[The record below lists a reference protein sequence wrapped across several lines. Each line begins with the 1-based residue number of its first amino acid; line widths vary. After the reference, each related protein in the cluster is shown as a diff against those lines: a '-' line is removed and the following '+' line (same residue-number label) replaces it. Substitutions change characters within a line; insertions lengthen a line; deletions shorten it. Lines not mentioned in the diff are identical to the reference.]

1 MGQSMVSFDFNLPP
15 EENIKALKAKKPKL
29 SFDYEEVMQE
39 AHLKAFTIAKVT
51 KLDLLSD
58 IQDSLLKA
66 QSEGKSF
73 EVWKKEIKP
82 TLAKKGW
89 LGKVEVIN
97 DKTGESKI
105 INVNN
110 TRLKKIYNTNM
121 RSANAQ
127 GRAKAQYALV
137 GEIYLRYIALQDGLT
152 RPSHLK
158 MQGITLHRDDP
169 FWKTNYPPNGWN
181 CRCVVRAYS
190 KEECERE
197 GFSISQ
203 TPPLPIASKDW
214 SYDKRG
220 LNKDESLDS
229 ILQTKLEKF
238 KKNPNKSVFVESLKK
253 IPNAALK
260 KTWETS
266 LNAMIDEVLVK
277 GNKAYPVNM
286 VQVGKMDL
294 KTQKFLE
301 SKLQTKLSDLYFVL
315 TKSNLLHASPA
326 RKAAYNQS
334 LRIEEFREITNVL
347 NRAERV
353 YWDEKKQNLLYFF
366 NDKENTNKVNK
377 IVVRPK
383 HKIKKFN
390 NKTNVIVT
398 LGKVDKKTSIDG
410 TWEKVK

>member
-29 SFDYEEVMQE
+29 SFNYDEVMHE

-169 FWKTNYPPNGWN
+169 FWSTNYPPNGWN

-220 LNKDESLDS
+220 LEKDNSLNTILDS
-229 ILQTKLEKF
+229 KLKKF
-238 KKNPNKSVFVESLKK
+238 AKDNNKSAFVESLKVTQENYK
-253 IPNAALK
+253 QAEKNYKNIKALQDGK
-260 KTWETS
+260 LTKMTLARLPQEIMQKLGAKSDELFLSYSTLQEHLKRHPEVSFLDYSLLPFLLQDANIIDIQETKEYHILLFSRFGKYYRVAIKTTKDKGENYLLS
-266 LNAMIDEVLVK
+266 LVK
-277 GNKAYPVNM
+277 R
-286 VQVGKMDL
+286 
-294 KTQKFLE
+294 
-301 SKLQTKLSDLYFVL
+301 S
-315 TKSNLLHASPA
+315 SNF
-326 RKAAYNQS
+326 K
-334 LRIEEFREITNVL
+334 
-347 NRAERV
+347 
-353 YWDEKKQNLLYFF
+353 
-366 NDKENTNKVNK
+366 
-377 IVVRPK
+377 
-383 HKIKKFN
+383 
-390 NKTNVIVT
+390 
-398 LGKVDKKTSIDG
+398 
-410 TWEKVK
+410 

>member
-29 SFDYEEVMQE
+29 SFNYDEVMHE

-97 DKTGESKI
+97 DKTGESKT

-127 GRAKAQYALV
+127 GRAKAQYALE

-277 GNKAYPVNM
+277 GNKAYPAAY
-286 VQVGKMDL
+286 VQVGKISP
-294 KTQKFLE
+294 KIQSFLE
-301 SKLQTKLSDLYFVL
+301 RTLGLKFEDYYLILSKN
-315 TKSNLLHASPA
+315 NLLHASPT
-326 RKAAYNQS
+326 RKATYNQA
-334 LRIEEFREITNVL
+334 LRIEEFREIVNVL
-347 NRAERV
+347 EEEKEV
-353 YWDEKKQNLLYFF
+353 YWDKDSLIYFF
-366 NDKENTNKVNK
+366 EDKEDKTKMNK
-377 IVVRPK
+377 IVVTPNY
-383 HKIKKFN
+383 KIKRFG
-390 NKTNVIVT
+390 KTNAIVT
-398 LGKVDKKTSIDG
+398 LSKIDKYSKDSKKYKEI
-410 TWEKVK
+410 K

>member
-29 SFDYEEVMQE
+29 SFNYDEVMHE

-97 DKTGESKI
+97 DKTGESKT

-127 GRAKAQYALV
+127 GRAKAQYALE

-220 LNKDESLDS
+220 LEKDNSLNTILDS
-229 ILQTKLEKF
+229 KLKKF
-238 KKNPNKSVFVESLKK
+238 AKDNNKSAFVESLQATKEDISQVRK
-253 IPNAALK
+253 NYAAIKTLKQKALK
-260 KTWETS
+260 GKADKEFIPIAKT
-266 LNAMIDEVLVK
+266 
-277 GNKAYPVNM
+277 
-286 VQVGKMDL
+286 
-294 KTQKFLE
+294 TQT
-301 SKLQTKLSDLYFVL
+301 LQ
-315 TKSNLLHASPA
+315 NLLHTKAKEIYLSAETLKDHLEKHPNVGVIDYSLLPLIIRDA
-326 RKAAYNQS
+326 NVYRIKESKENHIVYFSKAKNYYKAA
-334 LRIEEFREITNVL
+334 
-347 NRAERV
+347 
-353 YWDEKKQNLLYFF
+353 
-366 NDKENTNKVNK
+366 
-377 IVVRPK
+377 
-383 HKIKKFN
+383 IK
-390 NKTNVIVT
+390 TT
-398 LGKVDKKTSIDG
+398 EDKKEIFLLSLI
-410 TWEKVK
+410 KSSKKL

>member
-1 MGQSMVSFDFNLPP
+1 M
-15 EENIKALKAKKPKL
+15 
-29 SFDYEEVMQE
+29 
-39 AHLKAFTIAKVT
+39 
-51 KLDLLSD
+51 SD
-58 IQDSLLKA
+58 VKR
-66 QSEGKSF
+66 F
-73 EVWKKEIKP
+73 ESWKKDIKP
-82 TLAKKGW
+82 ILAKKGW
-89 LGKVEVIN
+89 LGKVEVTN
-97 DKTGESKI
+97 EKTGEIKT

-110 TRLKKIYNTNM
+110 TRLKRIYNTNM
-121 RSANAQ
+121 RTANAQ
-127 GRAKAQYALV
+127 GRAKAQYALE

-152 RPSHLK
+152 RPSHLR
-158 MQGITLHRDDP
+158 MHGITLHRDDP
-169 FWKTNYPPNGWN
+169 FWERNYPPNGWN

-190 KEECERE
+190 KSECERQ

-220 LNKDESLDS
+220 LEKDNSLNTILDS
-229 ILQTKLEKF
+229 KLKKF
-238 KKNPNKSVFVESLKK
+238 DKENNKSAFVESLKN

-266 LNAMIDEVLVK
+266 LNTMIDEVLVK

-294 KTQKFLE
+294 KTQMFLE
-301 SKLQTKLSDLYFVL
+301 SKLQNKLNDLYFVL
-315 TKSNLLHASPA
+315 TKNNLLHASPA
-326 RKAAYNQS
+326 RKAAYNQA

-347 NRAERV
+347 DNAESV
-353 YWDEKKQNLLYFF
+353 YWSEKEQSLLYFF
-366 NDKENTNKVNK
+366 DDKEYDNKVNK
-377 IVVRPK
+377 IVVRPE

-390 NKTNVIVT
+390 GKTNVIVT

>member
-29 SFDYEEVMQE
+29 SFNYDEVMHE

-82 TLAKKGW
+82 ALAKKGW

-97 DKTGESKI
+97 DKTGESKT

-127 GRAKAQYALV
+127 GRAKAQYALE

-169 FWKTNYPPNGWN
+169 FWSTNYPPNGWN

-203 TPPLPIASKDW
+203 TPPLPIASVDW

-220 LNKDESLDS
+220 LEKDNSLNTILDS
-229 ILQTKLEKF
+229 KLKKF
-238 KKNPNKSVFVESLKK
+238 AKDNNKRAFVESLKVTQENYK
-253 IPNAALK
+253 QAEKNYKNIKALQDGK
-260 KTWETS
+260 LTKMTLARLPQEIMQKLGAKSDELFLSYSTLQEHLKRHPEVSFLDYSLLPFLLQDANIIDIQETKEHHILLFSRFGKYYRVAIKTTKDKGENYLLS
-266 LNAMIDEVLVK
+266 LVK
-277 GNKAYPVNM
+277 R
-286 VQVGKMDL
+286 
-294 KTQKFLE
+294 
-301 SKLQTKLSDLYFVL
+301 S
-315 TKSNLLHASPA
+315 SNF
-326 RKAAYNQS
+326 K
-334 LRIEEFREITNVL
+334 
-347 NRAERV
+347 
-353 YWDEKKQNLLYFF
+353 
-366 NDKENTNKVNK
+366 
-377 IVVRPK
+377 
-383 HKIKKFN
+383 
-390 NKTNVIVT
+390 
-398 LGKVDKKTSIDG
+398 
-410 TWEKVK
+410 

>member
-29 SFDYEEVMQE
+29 SFNYDEVMHE

-97 DKTGESKI
+97 DKTGESKT

-127 GRAKAQYALV
+127 GRAKAQYALE

-190 KEECERE
+190 KSECERQ

-220 LNKDESLDS
+220 LEKDNSLNTILDS
-229 ILQTKLEKF
+229 KLKKF
-238 KKNPNKSVFVESLKK
+238 AKDNNKRAFVESLKVTQENYK
-253 IPNAALK
+253 QAEKNYKNIKALQDGK
-260 KTWETS
+260 LTKMTLARLPQEIMQKLGAKSDELFLSYSTLQEHLKRHPEVSFLDYSLLPFLLQDANIIDIQETKEHHILLFSRFGKYYRVAIKTTKDKGENYLLS
-266 LNAMIDEVLVK
+266 LVK
-277 GNKAYPVNM
+277 R
-286 VQVGKMDL
+286 
-294 KTQKFLE
+294 
-301 SKLQTKLSDLYFVL
+301 S
-315 TKSNLLHASPA
+315 SNF
-326 RKAAYNQS
+326 K
-334 LRIEEFREITNVL
+334 
-347 NRAERV
+347 
-353 YWDEKKQNLLYFF
+353 
-366 NDKENTNKVNK
+366 
-377 IVVRPK
+377 
-383 HKIKKFN
+383 
-390 NKTNVIVT
+390 
-398 LGKVDKKTSIDG
+398 
-410 TWEKVK
+410 

>member
-29 SFDYEEVMQE
+29 SFNYDEVMHE

-97 DKTGESKI
+97 DKTGESKT

-127 GRAKAQYALV
+127 GRAKAQYALE

-277 GNKAYPVNM
+277 GNKAYPAAY
-286 VQVGKMDL
+286 VQVGKISP
-294 KTQKFLE
+294 KIQSFLE
-301 SKLQTKLSDLYFVL
+301 RTLGLKFEDYYLILSKN
-315 TKSNLLHASPA
+315 NLLHASPT
-326 RKAAYNQS
+326 RKATYNQA
-334 LRIEEFREITNVL
+334 LRIEEFREIVNVL
-347 NRAERV
+347 EEEKEV
-353 YWDEKKQNLLYFF
+353 YWDKDSLIYFF
-366 NDKENTNKVNK
+366 EDKEDKTKINK
-377 IVVRPK
+377 IVVTPNY
-383 HKIKKFN
+383 KIKRFG
-390 NKTNVIVT
+390 KTNVIVT
-398 LGKVDKKTSIDG
+398 LSKIDKYSKDSKKYKEI
-410 TWEKVK
+410 K

>member
-29 SFDYEEVMQE
+29 SFNYDEVMHE

-97 DKTGESKI
+97 DKTGESKT

-127 GRAKAQYALV
+127 GRAKAQYALE

-169 FWKTNYPPNGWN
+169 FWSTNYPPNGWN

-203 TPPLPIASKDW
+203 TPPLPIASVDW

-277 GNKAYPVNM
+277 GNKAYPAAY
-286 VQVGKMDL
+286 VQVGKISP
-294 KTQKFLE
+294 KIQSFLE
-301 SKLQTKLSDLYFVL
+301 RTLGLKFEDYYLILSKN
-315 TKSNLLHASPA
+315 NLLHASPT
-326 RKAAYNQS
+326 RKATYNQA
-334 LRIEEFREITNVL
+334 LRIEEFREIVNVL
-347 NRAERV
+347 EEEKEV
-353 YWDEKKQNLLYFF
+353 YWDKDSLIYFF
-366 NDKENTNKVNK
+366 EDKEDKTKINK
-377 IVVRPK
+377 IVVTPNY
-383 HKIKKFN
+383 KIKRFG
-390 NKTNVIVT
+390 KTNVIVT
-398 LGKVDKKTSIDG
+398 LSKIDKYSKDSKKYKEI
-410 TWEKVK
+410 K

>member
-1 MGQSMVSFDFNLPP
+1 MVSFDFNLPP

-29 SFDYEEVMQE
+29 SFNYDEVMHE

-169 FWKTNYPPNGWN
+169 FWSTNYPPNGWN

-220 LNKDESLDS
+220 LEKDNSLNTILDS
-229 ILQTKLEKF
+229 KLKKF
-238 KKNPNKSVFVESLKK
+238 AKDNNKSAFVESLKVTQENYK
-253 IPNAALK
+253 QAEKNYKNIKALQDGK
-260 KTWETS
+260 LTKMTLARLPQEIMQKLGAKSDELFLSYSTLQEHLKRHPEVSFLDYSLLPFLLQDANIIDIQETKEYHILLFSRFGKYYRVAIKTTKDKGENYLLS
-266 LNAMIDEVLVK
+266 LVK
-277 GNKAYPVNM
+277 R
-286 VQVGKMDL
+286 
-294 KTQKFLE
+294 
-301 SKLQTKLSDLYFVL
+301 S
-315 TKSNLLHASPA
+315 SNF
-326 RKAAYNQS
+326 K
-334 LRIEEFREITNVL
+334 
-347 NRAERV
+347 
-353 YWDEKKQNLLYFF
+353 
-366 NDKENTNKVNK
+366 
-377 IVVRPK
+377 
-383 HKIKKFN
+383 
-390 NKTNVIVT
+390 
-398 LGKVDKKTSIDG
+398 
-410 TWEKVK
+410 

>member
-29 SFDYEEVMQE
+29 SFNYDEVMHE

-97 DKTGESKI
+97 DKTGESKT

-190 KEECERE
+190 KSECERQ

-220 LNKDESLDS
+220 LEKDNSLNTILDS
-229 ILQTKLEKF
+229 KLKKF
-238 KKNPNKSVFVESLKK
+238 AKDNNKRAFVESLKVTQENYK
-253 IPNAALK
+253 QAEKNYKNIKALQDGK
-260 KTWETS
+260 LTKMTLARLPQEIMQKLGAKSDELFLSYSTLQEHLKRHPEVSFLDYSLLPFLLQDANIIDIQETKEHHILLFSRFGKYYRVAIKTTKDKGENYLLS
-266 LNAMIDEVLVK
+266 LVK
-277 GNKAYPVNM
+277 R
-286 VQVGKMDL
+286 
-294 KTQKFLE
+294 
-301 SKLQTKLSDLYFVL
+301 S
-315 TKSNLLHASPA
+315 SNF
-326 RKAAYNQS
+326 K
-334 LRIEEFREITNVL
+334 
-347 NRAERV
+347 
-353 YWDEKKQNLLYFF
+353 
-366 NDKENTNKVNK
+366 
-377 IVVRPK
+377 
-383 HKIKKFN
+383 
-390 NKTNVIVT
+390 
-398 LGKVDKKTSIDG
+398 
-410 TWEKVK
+410 